1 MIEKFIG
8 KSNVKMRADIGVR
21 DANLNKQC
29 LDIPAMYVGDDS
41 GMYKLLKKDHLWFSP
56 TKKWSDKSFNVGDV
70 VEFTCSVREYIG
82 LDEQGV
88 QCTKVG
94 IHRIRQPKLIKKD

>member
-8 KSNVKMRADIGVR
+8 KSNVKMRAIIGVR

-29 LDIPAMYVGDDS
+29 LEIPAIKVDEEFEIYE
-41 GMYKLLKKDHLWFSP
+41 LLKKDHLWFSP

-70 VEFTCSVREYIG
+70 VEFTCSIREYIG
-82 LDEQGV
+82 LDEQE
-88 QCTKVG
+88 
-94 IHRIRQPKLIKKD
+94 